1 MEEGH
6 LEGCE
11 PCEALTTALVR
22 GGGGGECSGSAGYC
36 SHHLPS
42 PPTVH
47 ILTLYPLQAPAL
59 PSSSAARLSYVNNAG
74 RSASVLTLRPSA
86 LWLKAPPP
94 TQPFQPFCLL
104 VNSAPQPGAQ
114 IAGLGLCP
122 GPSLP
127 SLSAF
132 PGPAPPFTPAV
143 SAWSLTMPPFCLQI
157 QGFRS
162 PWMPPPKC
170 DPRPLILTVSQ
181 TGLSI
186 SPKPAPPPGALTRCG
201 FCTCVCQMSPASL
214 ACPPSIACPLPGAP
228 RGPVCPSRGPAPAS
242 ALASSL
248 RLHL

>member
-1 MEEGH
+1 M
-6 LEGCE
+6 LRKCW
-11 PCEALTTALVR
+11 LLL
-22 GGGGGECSGSAGYC
+22 S
-36 SHHLPS
+36 S

-47 ILTLYPLQAPAL
+47 VLTLYPLQAPAL
-59 PSSSAARLSYVNNAG
+59 PSSSTTSIMLVEVPQSSPCG
-74 RSASVLTLRPSA
+74 RQPSG
-86 LWLKAPPP
+86 LKPPP

-104 VNSAPQPGAQ
+104 INSSPQPGAQ

-132 PGPAPPFTPAV
+132 PGPAPPFTPVV

-157 QGFRS
+157 QGFRR

-201 FCTCVCQMSPASL
+201 FRPCVCQMSPASL

-242 ALASSL
+242 ALAPSL

>member
-86 LWLKAPPP
+86 LWLKASPR
-94 TQPFQPFCLL
+94 LNL
-104 VNSAPQPGAQ
+104 SN
-114 IAGLGLCP
+114 
-122 GPSLP
+122 PSV
-127 SLSAF
+127 SLSTPLLSQA
-132 PGPAPPFTPAV
+132 PKLQVWDSVLGPP
-143 SAWSLTMPPFCLQI
+143 SHL
-157 QGFRS
+157 
-162 PWMPPPKC
+162 
-170 DPRPLILTVSQ
+170 
-181 TGLSI
+181 
-186 SPKPAPPPGALTRCG
+186 
-201 FCTCVCQMSPASL
+201 
-214 ACPPSIACPLPGAP
+214 CPPSLGQLPH
-228 RGPVCPSRGPAPAS
+228 SRQRSQPG
-242 ALASSL
+242 L
-248 RLHL
+248 